1 MMDKIK
7 QLMEMK
13 KQAEQLKRELDA
25 ATIDVNDVRGI
36 KITVNGA
43 QRFQSI
49 EIDTTLLGA
58 ENKKRLEADLLPGI
72 NNAVGKSQALAA
84 GKMKDLTGLNIP
96 GL

>member
-58 ENKKRLEADLLPGI
+58 ENKKRLEADLLRGI